1 MSPGAWRAT
10 ACAAPLLLLAWWT
23 APLSCVAAPGGA
35 RALLDHALRATHD
48 ATATFHQTRTDALG
62 TTRSR
67 GRLEYRKPRRLRLE
81 WLGTVPATAIVNDD
95 SVWFYQP
102 AQKSVLK
109 GSAAAGGAPP
119 ALFLEESVAALE
131 RTYRVRADGATGLV
145 LEPRDVRAPWARL
158 ALALDPQTGWPRRLT
173 LSARDGTRTTLEF
186 GRFRTNRGST
196 AARFAPR
203 FPRGTTVVEL

>member
-1 MSPGAWRAT
+1 
-10 ACAAPLLLLAWWT
+10 LLD
-23 APLSCVAAPGGA
+23 
-35 RALLDHALRATHD
+35 RALRNTRD
-48 ATATFHQTRTDALG
+48 ASVTFHQTRTDALG

-67 GRLEYRKPRRLRLE
+67 GRLEYRKPRHLRLE
-81 WLGTVPATAIVNDD
+81 WSGAVPATAIVNDD
-95 SVWFYQP
+95 TVWFYQP

-131 RTYRVRADGATGLV
+131 RSYRVRPDGPTGLV
-145 LEPRDVRAPWARL
+145 LEPRDRLAPWARL
-158 ALALDPQTGWPRRLT
+158 ALALDSRTGWPRRLT
-173 LSARDGTRTTLEF
+173 LSARDGAKTTLEF
-186 GRFRTNRGST
+186 DRFRINQGSS